1 MRMYTDG
8 IGNKHIVIETSA
20 GRYLQSYDSIVAARL
35 YDGGRRVLSNYWDYS
50 VTTSRHVNKF
60 FGESVRNNL
69 EHYTVLPGSDLT
81 VEGK

>member
-1 MRMYTDG
+1 MRMYTDD
-8 IGNKHIVIETSA
+8 IGNKHIIIETSA

-35 YDGGRRVLSNYWDYS
+35 YDGRGRVLSSYWDYS
-50 VTTSRHVNKF
+50 RTTSRHVNEF

-81 VEGK
+81 IEGQ

>member
-8 IGNKHIVIETSA
+8 IGNKHIVIETTA

-35 YDGGRRVLSNYWDYS
+35 YDGRGRILSSYWNYS
-50 VTTSRHVNKF
+50 VTTSRHVNEF

-69 EHYTVLPGSDLT
+69 EHYTVLPVNNLT